1 MSDTRGIKQS
11 AGSRSEQ
18 GEEVHWH
25 GEYENDEETEFVKSE
40 LLSHL
45 AVVLRDKVP
54 RGVHVKGSIAYPRAF
69 TGKDIVVC
77 IPSLLLDTYSGLS

>member
-1 MSDTRGIKQS
+1 MSDTRGIQQS

-18 GEEVHWH
+18 EEDIQWH
-25 GEYENDEETEFVKSE
+25 GEYEQEEETQFVNFA

-45 AVVLRDKVP
+45 AVLLRDKVP

-77 IPSLLLDTYSGLS
+77 IPRVLPTCSDLS